1 MKKKSMI
8 FAGALTGAV
17 LLVGG
22 VYQTSADQQ
31 EGELSADNI
40 RQMVGEQYTG
50 EITELELEKEQNR
63 RVYEVEVEDGDQEVE
78 LKMDAATGEVLNER
92 VKDQNGRNENQRDD
106 GGDDRDDDR
115 DDQNN
120 NSVDKSELISS
131 EEAGKIAKGEFS
143 GKITELEL
151 DEDDDRY
158 KYEIELVNGNEEA
171 EIEIDARTGEVWEV
185 DVDTEDQDDDDND
198 DD

>member
-1 MKKKSMI
+1 MKKKVMVI
-8 FAGALTGAV
+8 AGALTGAV
-17 LLVGG
+17 LMMGG
-22 VYQTSADQQ
+22 VYQINADQKG
-31 EGELSADNI
+31 GELSTDNI
-40 RQMVGEQYTG
+40 RQMVEEQYTG
-50 EITELELEKEQNR
+50 EITELELVKDDNG
-63 RVYEVEVEDGDQEVE
+63 RVYEVEVENGDNDVE

-92 VKDQNGRNENQRDD
+92 VEDQKGRDD
-106 GGDDRDDDR
+106 DHDDGDEDR

-120 NSVDKSELISS
+120 NPVDKSELISS

-171 EIEIDARTGEVWEV
+171 EIEIDAHTGEVWEV
-185 DVDTEDQDDDDND
+185 DVDTEDADDEDDDDD
-198 DD
+198 DDK